1 MRTVYL
7 DYAAATPLK
16 AKVLTAMMPYLT
28 ELFYNPSAPYLPAV
42 EVRQAYREA
51 KSVIAQSIGAKA
63 DQLIMTAGATESINL
78 AFGAAKHVLI
88 SGVEHPAVQQVAK
101 AKSSCRIV
109 PVSSAGL
116 LDLNKFEELL
126 DDQVDFVSVSLA
138 SSDLGTIQPIT
149 EISQRLAQINLQRKM
164 KAQPPILFHCDAS
177 QALSYLEVNPS
188 RLGVDLLT
196 VSAAKIG
203 GPKQVGALWIRPGVV
218 LPPLLRGGG
227 QEMGLRS
234 GTENVAG
241 VIGFAAAID
250 QLARRGN
257 YKTVAKT
264 RDRLEQILLT
274 VPEAKLL
281 GHPKKRLPNYCV
293 VSFDGLEA
301 ERLIYRLEARG
312 IYVSTGAA
320 CSANRGT
327 GSLALASIGLSESA
341 QLGSLRLTIGADTTL
356 EDVEY
361 AGQIIVDEVKLE
373 QERVEND

>member
-16 AKVLTAMMPYLT
+16 PKVASAMMPYLT
-28 ELFYNPSAPYLPAV
+28 KLFYNPSAPYLPAV
-42 EVRQAYREA
+42 EVRQAYHEA
-51 KSVIAQSIGAKA
+51 KSVIAQAIGAKA
-63 DQLIMTAGATESINL
+63 DQLIITAGATESINL
-78 AFGAAKHVLI
+78 AFGVAKHVLI

-101 AKSSCRIV
+101 VKPSCRIA
-109 PVSSAGL
+109 PVSSTGL
-116 LDLNKFEELL
+116 LDLDKFEKLL
-126 DDQVDFVSVSLA
+126 DDSVDFVSVSLA
-138 SSDLGTIQPIT
+138 SSDLGTVQPIA
-149 EISQRLAQINLQRKM
+149 EVSQRLAQINLQRKI
-164 KAQPPILFHCDAS
+164 KAQSPILFHCDAS
-177 QALSYLEVNPS
+177 QALGYLEVNPS

-196 VSAAKIG
+196 ISAAKIG
-203 GPKQVGALWIRPGVV
+203 GPKQVGALWVRPGVI

-241 VIGFAAAID
+241 VIGFAAAIE
-250 QLARRGN
+250 QLARGN
-257 YKTVAKT
+257 HKAVAKV

-274 VPEAKLL
+274 IPGARSL

-293 VSFDGLEA
+293 MSFDGLEA

-312 IYVSTGAA
+312 VYVSTGAA

-341 QLGSLRLTIGADTTL
+341 QLGSLRLTISADTTL
-356 EDVEY
+356 DDVEY

-373 QERVEND
+373 QERVKND